1 MIIVKDRNLKE
12 LGILK
17 NAYNVGVKR
26 TVNEVWQSSFK
37 LPKNDKKN
45 KLCSH
50 FNYIE
55 IISDSK
61 RNYGLYRIVPTKTKK
76 SINTDYIEYKCESV
90 LAILLDDIME
100 GYHQYTNYK
109 TREVLQFILDLQE
122 VKNIKLGTVEFERR
136 FHYSFE
142 NENGLLAPILSI
154 PKPFKENYEFKLDTK
169 SYPWTLDLIESSN
182 EVTSE
187 IRWNKDMIDFEEVS
201 DPTEIVNY
209 IIPLGYGEGVNQ
221 LDISSVNNGKR
232 YIKDDASIDKWGKK
246 PYIWIDKRFEDAQS
260 LKESAESLLEQWK
273 DPKISFTC
281 NSIDLSIKP
290 EYKAK
295 RRLLNGVT
303 RIIVEDKVYY
313 ARIIE
318 EDIKD
323 ISKEYDVNYKISNK
337 LDDIATTQA
346 DMERKQQV
354 NEAYSQG
361 ATNIINFSYQ
371 DNCDENIPALIPFYV
386 DDDVV
391 NINTCELTFRTKKF
405 RAYSQ
410 ATKGGGATV
419 KSTSSGGGTTKS
431 TTSGGGTSTSTASGG
446 GSTQSSSSGGGT
458 SKSTSSGGA
467 TTQSSNSAA
476 SHRHLMLVDQGV
488 ENVSGTKRMFK
499 GYGPALVNIE
509 TSNPGD
515 VYTAGASGSHS
526 HSVSIPSHTHG
537 FSTPDHSHNV
547 GIPSHTHGFTIPNH
561 AHDVTIPA
569 HTHDI
574 DLPDHIHDVK
584 HEIIELSTMPNSV
597 VVKVDG
603 NIVPENAT
611 SQDRLDIVDYLSKDT
626 SGNITRGRHTVE
638 IKPNGLARIEAD
650 LILRVFIQSRLGGK
664 F

>member
-12 LGILK
+12 LGILQ
-17 NAYNVGVKR
+17 NAYDVGVKR

-37 LPKNDKKN
+37 LPKSDKKN

-76 SINTDYIEYKCESV
+76 SINTDYIEYKCENV

-100 GYHQYTNYK
+100 GYHQYTNYN

-232 YIKDDASIDKWGKK
+232 YIKDDASIAKWGKK

-260 LKESAESLLEQWK
+260 LKESAESLLNQWK
-273 DPKISFTC
+273 EPKISFTC

-295 RRLLNGVT
+295 KRLLNGVT
-303 RIIVEDKVYY
+303 RIIVEDKIYY
-313 ARIIE
+313 GRIIE

-323 ISKEYDVNYKISNK
+323 ISGEYDVNYKIANK

-361 ATNIINFSYQ
+361 ATNIVNFSYQ

-410 ATKGGGATV
+410 ATEGGGATV
-419 KSTSSGGGTTKS
+419 KSTSSGGGTQA
-431 TTSGGGTSTSTASGG
+431 STSAGGSVINSTSAGG
-446 GSTQSSSSGGGT
+446 GS
-458 SKSTSSGGA
+458 
-467 TTQSSNSAA
+467 TQSSNSAA

-526 HSVSIPSHTHG
+526 HSV
-537 FSTPDHSHNV
+537 N
-547 GIPSHTHGFTIPNH
+547 IPNH
-561 AHDVTIPA
+561 AHEINIPNHTHAVTTPN

-574 DLPDHIHDVK
+574 DLPDHTHDVK
-584 HEIIELSTMPNSV
+584 HEIIELNNIPNNIEI
-597 VVKVDG
+597 KVDG
-603 NIVPENAT
+603 NIVTNSST
-611 SQDRLDIVDYLSKDT
+611 SQDRLDIVDYLSKDDK
-626 SGNITRGRHTVE
+626 GNITRGRHTVE
-638 IKPNGLARIEAD
+638 ITPAGLARIEAD